1 MKKTILLIATAIT
14 LLTSCKKDE
23 VIPPSNPNDITILDL
38 NQVHIEAQP
47 NMSLY
52 VISNQTLL
60 YKSTQYFEPTN
71 IFDCVIKRGD
81 TLKVGSFLPNN
92 YVQWD
97 NYLDVYINNQLVY
110 SSDVDT
116 NLIYIK
122 PF

>member
-23 VIPPSNPNDITILDL
+23 VIPPNNPNDITVLDL
-38 NQVHIEAQP
+38 NQVHIEAS
-47 NMSLY
+47 NYASLY
-52 VISNQTLL
+52 VLENGTILYNSND
-60 YKSTQYFEPTN
+60 YFIQPPN

-81 TLKVGSFLPNN
+81 TLKVGSFIPSN
-92 YVQWD
+92 YNWD